1 MRILRVSFYHNVEVF
16 YSFFMVVYHLISFG
30 PFMNVPDVR
39 RYSLNAKCKRVYRFL
54 KFFKSAI
61 CQTNVIVNIVLVS
74 YVRIV
79 AQALFQ
85 GFDALFVFF
94 AGIKYNSKLV

>member
-39 RYSLNAKCKRVYRFL
+39 RYLLDTLAKRENRLL
-54 KFFKSAI
+54 KFF
-61 CQTNVIVNIVLVS
+61 
-74 YVRIV
+74 
-79 AQALFQ
+79 
-85 GFDALFVFF
+85 
-94 AGIKYNSKLV
+94 